1 MITTIFFDLDGT
13 LLPMDQDRF
22 IESYLG
28 QMAKKMAPHGYDPKL
43 LAKAVWAGTGAM
55 VKNTGTTTNDLVFWD
70 TFDRFFER
78 NTRADEPL
86 FEEFYRKE
94 FQLVRH
100 DCGFDPAAAQAIAA
114 IKNMGYRVVLATNPL
129 FPAIATYSRV
139 RWAGLAPEDFE
150 WITTYENSSRCKPN
164 PDYYQE
170 ILDKLNLKAEECVM
184 VGNDVDED
192 MIARKLGFSV
202 FLLTD
207 YLINNSN
214 KDISQYP
221 HGSFPELLDFI
232 RSL

>member
-55 VKNTGTTTNDLVFWD
+55 VKNTGSTTNDVVFWD
-70 TFDRFFER
+70 TFDQFFDR
-78 NTRADEPL
+78 DTRADEPL
-86 FEEFYRKE
+86 FEQFYQNE
-94 FQLVRH
+94 FQQVRH

-129 FPAIATYSRV
+129 FPAIATYSRA

-192 MIARKLGFSV
+192 MIAWKLGFSV
-202 FLLTD
+202 FLLID
-207 YLINNSN
+207 CLINKSN

>member
-28 QMAKKMAPHGYDPKL
+28 QMPKKMAPHGYDPKL

-55 VKNTGTTTNDLVFWD
+55 VKNTGITTNDLVFWD

-78 NTRADEPL
+78 DTRTDEPL

-129 FPAIATYSRV
+129 FPAIATYSRA
-139 RWAGLAPEDFE
+139 RWAALVPEDFE

-192 MIARKLGFSV
+192 MIARELGFSV

-207 YLINNSN
+207 CLINKSN